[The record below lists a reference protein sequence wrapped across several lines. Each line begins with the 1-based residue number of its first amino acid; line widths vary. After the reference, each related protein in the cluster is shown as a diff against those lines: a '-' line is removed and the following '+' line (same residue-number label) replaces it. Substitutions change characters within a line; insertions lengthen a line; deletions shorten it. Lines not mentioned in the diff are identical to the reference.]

1 MLGSPKRRRADGAVG
16 FVHLNGL
23 PQKAE
28 VISVGGEMVAGSE
41 AVSRADASF
50 GRKAKAGSV
59 RKMACEQN

>member
-1 MLGSPKRRRADGAVG
+1 MLGSPKRRGADGAVG

-41 AVSRADASF
+41 AVSR
-50 GRKAKAGSV
+50 GRCKLRQEGKG
-59 RKMACEQN
+59 RLC